1 MGVHVHPTAV
11 YRVAFRNFVY
21 IIAPLFFFFWF
32 PEERGGESGGGK
44 ERAGLTFGTPLL
56 QTLLLCCG
64 FGLYKLAMK
73 WSFSGQKSLPL

>member
-1 MGVHVHPTAV
+1 MYTQRLSIELRFEILSISLPP
-11 YRVAFRNFVY
+11 FS
-21 IIAPLFFFFWF
+21 FFFWF

>member
-11 YRVAFRNFVY
+11 YRVVFRSFVFM
-21 IIAPLFFFFWF
+21 IAPFFF
-32 PEERGGESGGGK
+32 PDERGGESSGGK
-44 ERAGLTFGTPLL
+44 ERAGLAFGTPLL